1 MRVSP
6 GKSALAFKTD
16 IAHSPATAG
25 SPAPIRVGLPNW
37 LILILLLAL
46 PTIASATL
54 RFEEGVA
61 RNPDSNTVL
70 YLEQHWLRSV
80 GDQPVERLVLY
91 LCPDGRA
98 FGRKQVDYRRSSS
111 APAFR
116 FDDSRSGYVEGLR
129 NASGPEVFFRPGV
142 GAVEKSAVL
151 SPKQL
156 VADAGFDEFIRGQ
169 WPALLAGEAVP
180 LDFAL
185 PARQASMD
193 FTVRR
198 VGDARIAGE
207 PAWIFRLRLGGVLGW
222 VAPHIDV
229 AYGQQSRR
237 LLRFEGV
244 SNVRD
249 DSGRK
254 QLIARIDFPQPS
266 RPVEDG
272 EWQTAMNIR
281 LLACAVGH

>member
-6 GKSALAFKTD
+6 EKSVLAHKNE
-16 IAHSPATAG
+16 IARSPANAG
-25 SPAPIRVGLPNW
+25 IPAVIGAGL
-37 LILILLLAL
+37 LILLAL
-46 PTIASATL
+46 PAMAGATL

-61 RNPDSNTVL
+61 RDPDSNAVL
-70 YLEQHWLRSV
+70 YREQHWLRSA
-80 GDQPVERLVLY
+80 GDRPVERLVLY

-98 FGRKQVDYRRSSS
+98 FGRKQVDYRRSTS

-129 NASGPEVFFRPGV
+129 DARGPEVYFRPGV
-142 GAVEKSAVL
+142 GAPEKAMALPS
-151 SPKQL
+151 KQL

-185 PARQASMD
+185 PARQESMD

-207 PAWIFRLRLGGVLGW
+207 AAWIFRLRLGGVLGW

-254 QLIARIDFPQPS
+254 QLIARIDFAQPS
-266 RPVEDG
+266 RAVEDG
-272 EWQTAMNIR
+272 QWQTALNTP